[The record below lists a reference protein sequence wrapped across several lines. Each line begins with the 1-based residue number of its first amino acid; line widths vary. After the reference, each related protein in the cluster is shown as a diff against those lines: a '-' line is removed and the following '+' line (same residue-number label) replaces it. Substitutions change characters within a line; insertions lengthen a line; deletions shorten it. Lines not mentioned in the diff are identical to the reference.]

1 MKKAI
6 IWDLDG
12 TLLDSYDV
20 IVESICFAFAEFGI
34 PYNKEEIHSVAI
46 QSSIKALFAE
56 KERNYNVDVSL
67 LQRRYSEISGSKY
80 QLIKAE
86 KQAYEALQLL
96 SEKGYEHYVF
106 THRGKTTIPVL
117 DHLHM
122 TSYFR
127 QIITS
132 QHGFQRKPH
141 PEGLLHLI
149 EENELEPGN
158 TYYVGDRKL
167 DMLCA
172 KNAGIPGILYMP
184 EGSFDVAG
192 EETYVVKELLD
203 ILRIVN

>member
-1 MKKAI
+1 MKKAM

-20 IVESICFAFAEFGI
+20 IVESICMAFSEFGI
-34 PYNKEEIHSVAI
+34 PYTKEEIHAVAI
-46 QSSIKALFAE
+46 QASIKTLFAE
-56 KERNYNVDVSL
+56 KERCYGVDASL
-67 LQRRYSEISGSKY
+67 LQQRYSEISGSKY

-86 KQAYEALQLL
+86 KQAYEVLQRLT
-96 SEKGYEHYVF
+96 EKGYEHYVF

-117 DHLHM
+117 NHLRM
-122 TSYFR
+122 TSNFR
-127 QIITS
+127 DIITS

-149 EENELEPGN
+149 EKNALDTRC

-167 DMLCA
+167 DMMCA

-184 EGSFDVAG
+184 EGSFDVTG
-192 EETYVVKELLD
+192 EETYVIKELLE
-203 ILRIVN
+203 ILSIVN

>member
-20 IVESICFAFAEFGI
+20 IVESICFTFAEFGI
-34 PYNKEEIHSVAI
+34 PYSKEEIHSVAI

-86 KQAYEALQLL
+86 KQAYEALQRL

-141 PEGLLHLI
+141 PEGLLYLI